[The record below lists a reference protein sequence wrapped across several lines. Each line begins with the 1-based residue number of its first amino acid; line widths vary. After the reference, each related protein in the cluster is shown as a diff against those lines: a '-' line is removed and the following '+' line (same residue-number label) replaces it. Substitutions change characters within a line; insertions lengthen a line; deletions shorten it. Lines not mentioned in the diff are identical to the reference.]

1 MAAPLIDPEIDPE
14 EAHERALARWS
25 ADVERAEY
33 DLGLFIELHS
43 PKYDRPDHL
52 APLLDALD
60 RSMSEPVYALVE
72 VAPRHGKTETILHG
86 AARRLRYRP
95 EDQVFYCSYAASLA
109 LRKSRR
115 ARAMAQRAG
124 VWAGDEKIVSKG
136 RQDPA
141 SAVSYWQTLD
151 GGSFTA
157 GGRGGSFVGEGY
169 NMGVFDDPYKNR
181 AEAESPVIQ
190 EAVMETWRGTLGN
203 RIEPGGS
210 MFITHQAWNDL
221 DIIATLKSEIGS
233 GPDGQ
238 DWEIISL
245 PAVIDAVYDEK
256 TDELVGGT
264 PLWPARWSLSA
275 LARKKYDVKDYNWY
289 SQYTND
295 RKPRG
300 DQIFGEPARYAEPII
315 SGAVVVISCDP
326 GIEDNKMRDSSGIV
340 VGSCYRRAGPHHTG
354 KKPQLETRIDL
365 QSAEDQWRD
374 IPDLLDYLEQLQR
387 VTFRGAPIL
396 LEEVSAF
403 KALSQVAA
411 RLNPKLRLYRVTPR
425 GSKFLRAQPTGVAW
439 NAGRIRVPFGGVYDG
454 PWVPDF
460 IREVQRFTGKAG
472 GKDNRVDA
480 LTQLFDYAGAA
491 LASVAGAESGGES
504 EWASSP
510 F

>member
-1 MAAPLIDPEIDPE
+1 MAAPAIDPE
-14 EAHERALARWS
+14 EARERALARWH
-25 ADVERAEY
+25 ADVRLAEE
-33 DLGLFIELHS
+33 DLGLFIEMHT

-52 APLLDALD
+52 APLLEALD
-60 RSMSEPVYALVE
+60 RSMREPVYALVE
-72 VAPRHGKTETILHG
+72 VAPRHGKTETLLNG
-86 AARRLRYRP
+86 CARRLRYRP
-95 EDQVFYCSYAASLA
+95 EDNIFYCSYASPLA

-115 ARAMAQRAG
+115 ARAIANRAG
-124 VWAGDEKIVSKG
+124 VWAGDERIIMKS

-141 SAVSYWQTLD
+141 SAVSYWQTLE

-157 GGRGGSFVGEGY
+157 GGRNGSFTGEGY
-169 NMGVFDDPYKNR
+169 NMGVFDDPYKGR

-221 DIIATLKSEIGS
+221 DIIATLKAEIGS

-245 PAVIDAVYDEK
+245 PAVLDAVYDEK
-256 TDELVGGT
+256 TDELIGGT
-264 PLWPARWSLSA
+264 PLWPARWSLAS
-275 LARKKYDVKDYNWY
+275 LARKKYDVKEYNWY

-300 DQIFGEPARYAEPII
+300 NQVFGEPARYEAPTIA
-315 SGAVVVISCDP
+315 GAVVVISVDP
-326 GIEDNKMRDSSGIV
+326 GIEENKMRDSSGIV
-340 VGSCYRRAGPHHTG
+340 VGSCYRRAGPHHTPE
-354 KKPQLETRIDL
+354 KPQLELRIDCL
-365 QSAEDQWRD
+365 HAEDQWRD
-374 IPDLLDYLEQLQR
+374 IPDLLDYLEHLQTS
-387 VTFRGAPIL
+387 VYRGAPIL
-396 LEEVSAF
+396 IEEVSAF

-439 NAGRIRVPFGGVYDG
+439 NAGRIRVPFGGVYGG
-454 PWVPDF
+454 PWVLDF
-460 IREVQRFTGKAG
+460 IREAQRFTGRAG

-491 LASVAGAESGGES
+491 LASIAGAETGGES